1 MSTQGTLSIA
11 TAGCGLSRS
20 GHGSCRLP
28 TATNSSGGVAACE
41 GLGSN
46 LSSSRHPGVRRNP
59 ITSLA
64 IRSGHE
70 FDRAQV
76 HRQEAEAMIAV
87 ATVEQAIRIEKTQT
101 EGGVW
106 DYTVHHDATIDPA
119 FPAVVGDFLFN
130 LRSAL
135 DHIAAANRRKP
146 TWKTPFPL
154 FHDPISSPAVQGEP
168 SRYQSYRKTWE
179 QVRANTP
186 PAVFKL
192 MDDAQPFNA
201 PAGLVPAD
209 TALAVLNE
217 LQNRDKHASLAVVT
231 SGIKDIECWVE
242 VPDGRRSIRDPNLPP
257 ACFRTAPTFSIT
269 TKTST
274 FDAVAE
280 LP

>member
-1 MSTQGTLSIA
+1 M
-11 TAGCGLSRS
+11 TA
-20 GHGSCRLP
+20 
-28 TATNSSGGVAACE
+28 
-41 GLGSN
+41 
-46 LSSSRHPGVRRNP
+46 
-59 ITSLA
+59 
-64 IRSGHE
+64 
-70 FDRAQV
+70 
-76 HRQEAEAMIAV
+76 

-106 DYTVHHDATIDPA
+106 HYTVHHDATIDPA

-146 TWKTPFPL
+146 MLKTPFPL
-154 FHDPISSPAVQGEP
+154 FHDPISSPAAPGEP
-168 SRYQSYRKTWE
+168 SRYQRYRNTWE

-242 VPDGRRSIRDPNLPP
+242 LPDGRRPIRDPELPP
-257 ACFRTAPTFSIT
+257 GMFPNGANIFNHDQDLDIRCRGRVALAIAAGPTSGYRPLPQSFGDMAGDVETLLKSIE
-269 TKTST
+269 
-274 FDAVAE
+274 AVM
-280 LP
+280 